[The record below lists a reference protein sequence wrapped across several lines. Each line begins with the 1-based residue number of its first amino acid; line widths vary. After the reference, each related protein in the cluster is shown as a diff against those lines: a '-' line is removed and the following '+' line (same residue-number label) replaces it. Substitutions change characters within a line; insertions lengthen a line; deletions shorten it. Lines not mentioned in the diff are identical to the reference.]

1 MVSALLF
8 LQSFGLVA
16 NQTQGSPTVYLEQV
30 PGINE
35 VTDAIKAVLKTTN
48 ILSFDAVIP
57 NEIGGMNS
65 FEAL

>member
-1 MVSALLF
+1 M
-8 LQSFGLVA
+8 
-16 NQTQGSPTVYLEQV
+16 GSPTVYLEQV